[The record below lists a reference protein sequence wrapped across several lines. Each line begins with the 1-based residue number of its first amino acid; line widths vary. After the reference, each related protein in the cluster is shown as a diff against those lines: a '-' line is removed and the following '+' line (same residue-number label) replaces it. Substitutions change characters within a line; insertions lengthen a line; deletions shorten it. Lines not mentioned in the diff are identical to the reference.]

1 MHACSLH
8 MYTYCINGASD
19 SALALVVLGYRFT
32 CAFQSLRDI
41 LHPMLVLKTGTSYE
55 FQLFFIYYKL
65 EWQRK
70 VRGTSVCMGVMYV
83 HMII

>member
-1 MHACSLH
+1 
-8 MYTYCINGASD
+8 
-19 SALALVVLGYRFT
+19 
-32 CAFQSLRDI
+32 
-41 LHPMLVLKTGTSYE
+41 MLVLKTGTSYE